1 MTRLEKMEGET
12 LGDKKGEVKVKA
24 LRPNSF
30 SKTVGHVEVE
40 RLDNTLDYSLAK
52 VEVKKPGDTLCDV
65 LAEAP

>member
-1 MTRLEKMEGET
+1 MTRLEKIEGET
-12 LGDKKGEVKVKA
+12 LGDKQGEVKVKA

-30 SKTVGHVEVE
+30 SKKVGHLEVE
-40 RLDNTLDYSLAK
+40 KLDNTLDYRLAK